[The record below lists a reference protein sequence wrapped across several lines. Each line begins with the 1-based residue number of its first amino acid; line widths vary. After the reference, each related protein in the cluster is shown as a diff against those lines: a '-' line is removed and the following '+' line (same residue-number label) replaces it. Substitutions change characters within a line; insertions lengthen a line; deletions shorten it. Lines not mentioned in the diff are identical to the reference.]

1 MYRQRSKTTA
11 MNKNLQE
18 CQSALEEGQ
27 TIWLLRERDGLISG
41 INYARSEGL
50 YKLELEVGQV
60 PPIADLTGPNDRVT
74 PHKSPEGHDR
84 AFLTFEDLLAF
95 IQTEYQGWTDN
106 IDEVT
111 AYLGYKP
118 SGL

>member
-1 MYRQRSKTTA
+1 MTT

-18 CQSALEEGQ
+18 CQSVLEEGR
-27 TIWLLRERDGLISG
+27 TIWLLREHDGLISG
-41 INYARSEGL
+41 TNYAESVGL

-60 PPIADLTGPNDRVT
+60 PVIADLTGPNDRVT

-84 AFLTFEDLLAF
+84 AFLSFEDLLSF

-106 IDEVT
+106 IAEVT
-111 AYLGYKP
+111 TYLGYTP